1 MHSMVWPAK
10 SPDLNIIEN
19 VWFRLK
25 RELKNGNEI
34 FLSKNQLESVIRR
47 IWINIPISY
56 IFKAYIQVDPQTH
69 TESTQV
75 KGLHN

>member
-34 FLSKNQLESVIRR
+34 FLSKNHLESVIRR